1 MKLNVDETS
10 LGDSNAPVW
19 QQLLPSSAALGGAT
33 GAQSTERAVR
43 IDIPSAA
50 TPTDSETTTRQT
62 RSSTSSWLNFATSW
76 TTRDRTSS
84 GPVNGIY
91 RQAINST
98 DSTADD
104 VLLQSNS
111 GVEEKVQPSASS
123 PLMK

>member
-1 MKLNVDETS
+1 MDETS

-19 QQLLPSSAALGGAT
+19 QQLLPSSSAAAGA
-33 GAQSTERAVR
+33 AQSTERAVR

-50 TPTDSETTTRQT
+50 TPTDSETTRQT
-62 RSSTSSWLNFATSW
+62 RSSTSSWLNFASSW
-76 TTRDRTSS
+76 MTRDRTSS
-84 GPVNGIY
+84 APVNGVY
-91 RQAINST
+91 RQAINSIT

-111 GVEEKVQPSASS
+111 GVVEEKGQPPSASS

>member
-1 MKLNVDETS
+1 MDETS

-19 QQLLPSSAALGGAT
+19 QQLLPSSSAAPGA
-33 GAQSTERAVR
+33 AQSTERAVR

-62 RSSTSSWLNFATSW
+62 RSSTSSWLNFASSW
-76 TTRDRTSS
+76 VTRDRTSS
-84 GPVNGIY
+84 APVNGVY
-91 RQAINST
+91 RQAINSIT

-111 GVEEKVQPSASS
+111 GVVEEKGQPPSASS